1 MDDNTYSATKGK
13 FSHLN
18 KIEYSKNDLFKKFIQ
33 YLKDEK
39 YGYTNLTFQHFQEI
53 TRLRF
58 EKREIAVEIAESL
71 SKIKRTLSRESIKKI
86 ISFVKNSR
94 GSLNKELTH
103 EKIIKFIENADGLF
117 TYDDVQ
123 VMSKYISHRN
133 IFESLIE
140 WKEMEAEEL
149 ILIQSNSRYNIY
161 HTKTNSKKDIYLF
174 KGFLLFRLSS
184 FFEYLRKRNWDI
196 TKNMDQDR
204 YNQEQ
209 LGLILEKM
217 EKYGYK
223 DKEVKINDDANAK
236 LSFKNEEPDGK
247 IKTRFNI
254 PSLYKFKINFP
265 KFSDDQ
271 IVDDFNRVYENSF
284 RIGENSVKEVVAN
297 LEREDSVLKDILAGD
312 HASGSRTNL
321 SNDQIFRFLE
331 NINNAKLSFRQMAR
345 DILEDQGEDVNF
357 KSEDAILNKLKRIRD
372 RLKNNEIKNN
382 LNAAIRA
389 GQIKT
394 TKGKVM
400 QKQYTYK
407 FLTGPEK
414 AQLINKAKNN

>member
-1 MDDNTYSATKGK
+1 MDDNIYSATKGK

-18 KIEYSKNDLFKKFIQ
+18 QIDYSTNELFKKFIQ
-33 YLKDEK
+33 YLKDEQ

-53 TRLRF
+53 SRLRF

-71 SKIKRTLSRESIKKI
+71 SKIKRTLSKESIKKI
-86 ISFVKNSR
+86 ISFVKIGR

-103 EKIIKFIENADGLF
+103 DKIIKFIENTNGLF

-123 VMSKYISHRN
+123 MMSKYIFHRN

-149 ILIQSNSRYNIY
+149 ILIQSNKKYNHY
-161 HTKTNSKKDIYLF
+161 HTKTNSKKGIYLF

-204 YNQEQ
+204 YSQEQ

-236 LSFKNEEPDGK
+236 LSFKNEESDGK
-247 IKTRFNI
+247 IKTRFNV

-265 KFSDDQ
+265 KFSNDQ

-297 LEREDSVLKDILAGD
+297 LEREESVLKDILAGD

-321 SNDQIFRFLE
+321 SNDQIFRFIE
-331 NINNAKLSFRQMAR
+331 NVNNAKLSFRQMAR